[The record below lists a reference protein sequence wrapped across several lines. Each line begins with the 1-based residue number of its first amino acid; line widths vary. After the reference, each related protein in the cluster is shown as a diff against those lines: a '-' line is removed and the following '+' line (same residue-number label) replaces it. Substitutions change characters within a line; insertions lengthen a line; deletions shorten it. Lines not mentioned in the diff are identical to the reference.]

1 MAVPGMFW
9 NTMSKAISLDMIMSS
24 ASTRADGSLGLRF
37 STAELQPGE
46 KTAFF
51 ELLNKNLKVLIQP
64 IDEPMD
70 AMVEVK
76 GVLGFK
82 TPSQRLRNVLFIEWK
97 QRHKDEVLF
106 DEYYTRELDRLIEI
120 RKSNLEPGP

>member
-1 MAVPGMFW
+1 
-9 NTMSKAISLDMIMSS
+9 MSKAIQADMIMSS
-24 ASTRADGSLGLRF
+24 ASTRADGSVGLRF
-37 STAELQPGE
+37 STAKLQPAE

-64 IDEPMD
+64 VDEPVE

-82 TPSQRLRNVLFIEWK
+82 TPSQRLRNVLFVEWK
-97 QRHKDEVLF
+97 QHHKDEILF
-106 DEYYTRELDRLIEI
+106 DEFYTRELDRIIEI
-120 RKSNLEPGP
+120 RKSKLDPE